1 MTFYVLSV
9 IICYVDLY
17 IIAYRGG
24 LYYIKCMCDCGF
36 TFRGLIKYSNEIS
49 IMFLETRNLKLESG
63 F

>member
-1 MTFYVLSV
+1 M
-9 IICYVDLY
+9 YVDLY

-24 LYYIKCMCDCGF
+24 LYYIKFMCDCKF
-36 TFRGLIKYSNEIS
+36 TLIGLIKYSNEIS